1 MMQDVRF
8 KRQLAACQGSLRPC
22 SHQCHPELT
31 YCKPIEQ
38 VGTDQT
44 RATQDVRFERR
55 QLKEREQEDHLFED
69 KEKFVTS
76 AYRRKLEE
84 DQKWVDEQKIRCA
97 VEEGQERVD
106 EQEVGC
112 AVKEAV
118 SGWGSGS

>member
-1 MMQDVRF
+1 M
-8 KRQLAACQGSLRPC
+8 
-22 SHQCHPELT
+22 
-31 YCKPIEQ
+31 
-38 VGTDQT
+38 GTDQT

-84 DQKWVDEQKIRCA
+84 DQKWVDEQKKRCA